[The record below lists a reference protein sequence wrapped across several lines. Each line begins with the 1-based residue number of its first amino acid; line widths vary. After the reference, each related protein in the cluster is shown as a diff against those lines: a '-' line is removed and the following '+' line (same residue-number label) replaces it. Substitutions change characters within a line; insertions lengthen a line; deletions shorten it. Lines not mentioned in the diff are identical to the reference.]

1 MDIVNLSEK
10 NSLVQQFLTEIR
22 DVSVQKDR
30 IRFRRNMER
39 IGEILAYEISK
50 ELDYKNVETQTPLAK
65 TTTTK
70 LSTKIVLGTILR
82 AGIPFHQGF
91 LNYFDHAENFFISAF
106 RKHTSE
112 TEFDIQLD
120 YVSGPELT
128 GKTLI
133 IVDPMLATALSM
145 EKAILEV
152 VKSHGMPEKINIVAT
167 IATKNGVEYLKDK
180 MSGFP
185 CKLWTAAI
193 DPEMNEKSYIV
204 PGLGDAGDLAYGEK
218 I

>member
-50 ELDYKNVETQTPLAK
+50 ELDYKTVKTQTPLAE
-65 TTTTK
+65 TTTK
-70 LSTKIVLGTILR
+70 TLSTKIVLGTILR

-91 LNYFDHAENFFISAF
+91 LNYFDHSENFFISAF

-112 TEFDIQLD
+112 TEFEIQLD

-133 IVDPMLATALSM
+133 IIDPMLATALSM

-152 VKSHGMPEKINIVAT
+152 VKSHGMPDKIIIVAT
-167 IATKNGVEYLKDK
+167 IATKFGVEYLKDK